1 MAHIVKSIS
10 EYDKKR
16 WKVTLDEGA
25 VTFLLYKGEKRLLGD
40 AGNAASAGTENSFG
54 ACGVEISD
62 ETYRHILEEVLLP
75 RAKKRVLY
83 YLKNADKTEFQIR
96 RKLAEGFYPEEVIEK
111 VMEFLHRYEFADD
124 ARYAE
129 SFIEAK
135 KDGCSRRELEAK
147 LYQKGIRGE
156 TVKEMLSGISAED
169 EYSACEKALRKKYT
183 GDERKDF
190 AYLARKGY
198 PFDAIEHA
206 INVLREEQGNGRE
219 KTADTI

>member
-1 MAHIVKSIS
+1 MTHIVKSIS

-16 WKVTLDEGA
+16 WMVTLDEGA
-25 VTFLLYKGEKRLLGD
+25 VTFLLYKGEKKLLGD
-40 AGNAASAGTENSFG
+40 AAAKAGADAAAENAGELSE
-54 ACGVEISD
+54 
-62 ETYRHILEEVLLP
+62 ETYRHILDEVLLS

-111 VMEFLHRYEFADD
+111 VMGFLHHYEFADD

-129 SFIEAK
+129 NFIEAK
-135 KDGCSRRELEAK
+135 QGSCSKRELEAK

-156 TVKEMLSGISAED
+156 TVKEMLSAISAED
-169 EYSACEKALRKKYT
+169 EYMACEKALRKKYT
-183 GDERKDF
+183 GDDRKDF
-190 AYLARKGY
+190 SYLARKGY

-206 INVLREEQGNGRE
+206 MNVLREEQGNGRE
-219 KTADTI
+219 ETADTI

>member
-1 MAHIVKSIS
+1 MTHIVKSIS

-25 VTFLLYKGEKRLLGD
+25 VTFLLYKGEKKLLGD
-40 AGNAASAGTENSFG
+40 AAAKAGADAAAENAGELSE
-54 ACGVEISD
+54 
-62 ETYRHILEEVLLP
+62 ETYRYILDEVLLP

-111 VMEFLHRYEFADD
+111 VMEFLHHYAFADD

-129 SFIEAK
+129 NFIEAK
-135 KDGCSRRELEAK
+135 QGDCSKRELEAK

-156 TVKEMLSGISAED
+156 TVKEMLSAISAED
-169 EYSACEKALRKKYT
+169 EYTACEKALRKKHT
-183 GDERKDF
+183 GDDRKDF

-206 INVLREEQGNGRE
+206 MNVLREENENG
-219 KTADTI
+219 